1 MPNIRRFLILFILI
15 PLTAFLAARWAVAW
29 VSREP
34 DNLGVTNGRLAP
46 CPDSPNCVSTFAT
59 DEMHGMEPMG
69 YEGETAVA
77 QTALLTALNSL
88 PRITIVRN
96 EPGYIHAEARSALW
110 GFVDDVEFAFDET
123 AGLIHFRS
131 ASRLGYGDMG
141 VNRTRLETIRATF
154 ESSTP

>member
-1 MPNIRRFLILFILI
+1 MPNIRRFLIPFILI

-59 DEMHGMEPMG
+59 DELHGIEPMA
-69 YEGETAVA
+69 YAGETAVA
-77 QTALLTALNSL
+77 QTALLTTLNNL
-88 PRITIVRN
+88 PRITVITN
-96 EPGYIHAEARSALW
+96 EPAYIHAEARSALW
-110 GFVDDVEFAFDET
+110 GFVDDLEFTFDET

-141 VNRTRLETIRATF
+141 VNRARMETIRVAY
-154 ESSTP
+154 ESAP

>member
-1 MPNIRRFLILFILI
+1 MPNIRRFLIPFILI

-59 DEMHGMEPMG
+59 DELHGIEPMA
-69 YEGETAVA
+69 YAGETTVA
-77 QTALLTALNSL
+77 QTALLTTLNNL
-88 PRITIVRN
+88 PRITVITN
-96 EPGYIHAEARSALW
+96 EPAYIHAEARSALW
-110 GFVDDVEFAFDET
+110 GFVDDLEFTFDET

-141 VNRTRLETIRATF
+141 VNRARMEALRVAY
-154 ESSTP
+154 ESAP